1 MLSPIAHPT
10 TIVPRAHFA
19 RAAAAA
25 AQLWRAFVDAARAF
39 RIGTHTSARNAV
51 EREALVG
58 LGEHVLKD
66 IGASSWLVADSA
78 MRKRDD
84 FQARIDIGMY

>member
-1 MLSPIAHPT
+1 MLSPIAHPPI
-10 TIVPRAHFA
+10 IVPRPYFA
-19 RAAAAA
+19 RAAGTVAE
-25 AQLWRAFVDAARAF
+25 LWRAFVDAARAF
-39 RIGTHTSARNAV
+39 RIGINTPTRNAV

-84 FQARIDIGMY
+84 FQARIDIGMH